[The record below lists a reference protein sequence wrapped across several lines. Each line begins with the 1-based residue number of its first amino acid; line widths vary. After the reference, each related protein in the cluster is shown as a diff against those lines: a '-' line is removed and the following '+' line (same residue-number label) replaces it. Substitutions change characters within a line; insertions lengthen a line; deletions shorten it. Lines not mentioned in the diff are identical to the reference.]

1 MMTLEQVNKRLTL
14 AQLISKTSDGDLMD
28 IYTEVCSKVV
38 PATGYTHMF
47 CRKVNKMI
55 DSGDMC
61 INPTTYRKV
70 YLPTLIRAVEKEL
83 ARRYLSA
90 LRTGRL
96 EASL

>member
-1 MMTLEQVNKRLTL
+1 MMTLK
-14 AQLISKTSDGDLMD
+14 QLINKTSDGDLMD
-28 IYTEVCSKVV
+28 IYTEVCSQVV

-47 CRKVNKMI
+47 CRRVNRMI
-55 DSGDMC
+55 DEGTMC

-70 YLPTLIRAVEKEL
+70 YLPTLVRVVEKEL

-90 LRTGRL
+90 LLTGRL